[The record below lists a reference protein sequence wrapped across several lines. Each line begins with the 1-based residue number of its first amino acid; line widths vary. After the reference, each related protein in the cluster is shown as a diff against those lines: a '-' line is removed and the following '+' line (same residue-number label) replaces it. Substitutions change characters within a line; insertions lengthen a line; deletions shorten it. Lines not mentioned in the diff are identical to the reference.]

1 LVKWIRQIETE
12 NEAQAQGKSPEFNRF
27 PGSLIRLPRAQE
39 MIQNPAANTKAS
51 SCLAIEKLNSRKT
64 TSWNTEVITPKGIK
78 IIMDNSFPCLYI
90 NPVTK
95 ESLYYLF
102 LSGLI
107 LGSGPCIGFCGPVL
121 AGFIAAYKPSLKKA
135 LITYFSFSL
144 AKVASYMVLGV
155 LCGIFS
161 GLLKNNL
168 FIGYL
173 NIVNIASG
181 IFILLIGGL
190 TLIFKDPLGS
200 KYCSFLWRG
209 NLSNAGILGML
220 AGFSPC
226 LPLLGILNYI
236 IIISH
241 SPWEGVSYALVFGL
255 GTIISP
261 VMLMAALSGKL
272 AAIFAG
278 QDRIKRSVR
287 IISGLFLVYLGLRII
302 LERIKY

>member
-1 LVKWIRQIETE
+1 M
-12 NEAQAQGKSPEFNRF
+12 
-27 PGSLIRLPRAQE
+27 LPKAQE
-39 MIQNPAANTKAS
+39 IIQKPAANTKAS

-64 TSWNTEVITPKGIK
+64 TSWNIEVIIPRKIK
-78 IIMDNSFPCLYI
+78 IIIDNSFRCLYI
-90 NPVTK
+90 NPVAK

-107 LGSGPCIGFCGPVL
+107 LGSGPCVGFCAPVL

-135 LITYFSFSL
+135 LVTYFSFSL
-144 AKVASYMVLGV
+144 AKVASYMFLGV

-161 GLLKNNL
+161 GLLRNNL
-168 FIGYL
+168 FIAYL
-173 NIVNIASG
+173 NIINISLG
-181 IFILLIGGL
+181 IFVLLIGVL
-190 TLIFKDPLGS
+190 TFAFKDPLGS

-209 NLSNAGILGML
+209 NLSNAGVLGLL

-241 SPWEGVSYALVFGL
+241 TPWEGLFLALVFGL
-255 GTIISP
+255 GTMISP

-278 QDRIKRSVR
+278 QDRIKRSIR
-287 IISGLFLVYLGLRII
+287 IISGLVLIFLGLKII
-302 LERIKY
+302 LERLRY